1 MKICL
6 SEDELRMLLSHSET
20 EMVTRRYLKDGAV
33 HCDAGQCDEL
43 RDACADLLQRIG
55 FDEEYSPTEAGIL
68 LERLIDK
75 LLM

>member
-6 SEDELRMLLSHSET
+6 SDDELRMLLSNSET
-20 EMVTRRYLKDGAV
+20 EIVTRRFLKDGAV
-33 HCDAGQCDEL
+33 HCDADECDEL

-55 FDEEYSPTEAGIL
+55 FDNEYAPTEAGIL

-75 LLM
+75 LLV